1 MKQFRIAKSFFALIL
16 MLVAVFGLAAC
27 TQKSDQ
33 EFIDEVFDSLSVTF
47 QSGDSAASVTK
58 NLTLPTVLGDV
69 KVTWKSSQANTISI
83 TGAVTRGNSNQVV
96 TLTATLSYGEASKD
110 KTFVLT
116 VIAAP
121 DTVAPAFMNTIN
133 GNLAAAEHLETV
145 EIDLMEGIV
154 ARDNR
159 DGYDVVV
166 TYDDSAYDK
175 DAAGEY
181 VIVYTAEDK
190 SGNKT
195 TAERIVRVIDAL
207 DVTVDAAVIGEKW
220 TPYIYNDDNAFKNNG
235 TYGAAFR
242 TQDILHVM
250 SKDFFVAQVAE
261 HGSEYPTNNNLPLLT
276 YGSLIVT
283 DKDFNIIHAR
293 FQTGVY
299 LQMDV
304 VDGVTTTTHTTLNW
318 AREGVTGGDLFY
330 QVADLIPADG
340 YIMFLSSVAPQ
351 TARIFLVSS
360 LFYTGYTGGAVTKDF
375 QDIFELTEIDL
386 NLVEDYRVLIKM
398 PDPINTP
405 EIELNRHTLSW
416 DAIPGALNYQLFVDG
431 VAFGEPMTT
440 TSLDLSKL
448 ELALSTDDGY
458 DITVVANTQDQFK
471 YSSSLP
477 SNVITYKKVEIQTLA
492 APVVTVDTEN
502 PELLKWTAVEGTDHY
517 EIYYV
522 VVNNTNAV
530 LYSALVGTTEGTEFD
545 TSVVRE
551 RFNGYN
557 HYVVK
562 GIGLATHTDSV
573 NSQKVTINQVTT
585 VDVTF
590 GNVKTKAMVL
600 TAETYFNKRNGGFN
614 NTYESFVFVITGVY
628 EYTGTMTEATS
639 SIVLLDSTG
648 KVKFVRNILATATHA
663 ATYTAEDG
671 WFHDPGYAS
680 QTAQL
685 ANIRTYLA
693 AGDVMI
699 MGKGLGNTVPV
710 QVGENTPTVST
721 AREIVA
727 FAFIVEWA
735 TFPTA
740 PAGTAGWRGDMSTFK
755 DAKTIVVTIP
765 GITPAK

>member
-1 MKQFRIAKSFFALIL
+1 MKQFRIAKSFFALVL
-16 MLVAVFGLAAC
+16 MVVAVFGLAAC
-27 TQKSDQ
+27 VQKSDQ
-33 EFIDEVFDSLSVTF
+33 AFVDEAFDSLNVTF
-47 QSGDSAASVTK
+47 QSGDSATSVTK
-58 NLTLPTVLGDV
+58 NLTLPGTVGDV
-69 KVTWKSSQANTISI
+69 KVTWKSSQANIISI
-83 TGAVTRGNSNQVV
+83 TGVVTRGNSDQTV
-96 TLTATLSYGEASKD
+96 TLTATLSYGEAKKD
-110 KTFVLT
+110 KTFEVK
-116 VIAAP
+116 VIAAL

-133 GNLAAAEHLETV
+133 GKLAAAEHLETV

-159 DGYDVVV
+159 DGYDVVI

-195 TAERIVRVIDAL
+195 NTERIIRVIDAL
-207 DVTVDAAVIGEKW
+207 DVTVDAAVIGNKW
-220 TPYIYNDDNAFKNNG
+220 VPYIYNDDNAFKNNG

-250 SKDFFVAQVAE
+250 SKEFFVAQVAE
-261 HGSEYPTNNNLPLLT
+261 HGSEYPTNNNLPLLP

-318 AREGVTGGDLFY
+318 NREGVAGGDLFY
-330 QVADLIPADG
+330 EVADLIPADG
-340 YIMFLSSVAPQ
+340 YIMFLSAVAPQ
-351 TARIFLVSS
+351 SARIFLVSN

-375 QDIFELTEIDL
+375 QDIFELTDIELD
-386 NLVEDYRVLIKM
+386 LVEDFRVLIKM

-431 VAFGEPMTT
+431 VAFGDPITA
-440 TSLDLSKL
+440 TSVDLSKL
-448 ELALSTDDGY
+448 ALELSTNDGY
-458 DITVVANTQDQFK
+458 EITVVANTQDQFK
-471 YSSSLP
+471 YSSSQP
-477 SNVITYKKVEIQTLA
+477 SNVITYKKVEIQNLS
-492 APVVTVDTEN
+492 APVIAADTEN
-502 PELLKWTAVEGTDHY
+502 VELLKWEAVEGTDFY
-517 EIYYV
+517 EIYV
-522 VVNNTNAV
+522 QVTATVNV
-530 LYSALVGTTEGTEFD
+530 LVGTSKTNSFD

-557 HYVVK
+557 GYIVK
-562 GIGLATHTDSV
+562 GIGLATHTDSSFS
-573 NSQKVTINQVTT
+573 NKVFINQVTT
-585 VDVTF
+585 TQITI
-590 GNVKTKAMVL
+590 GNVKTTAMVM
-600 TAETYFNKRNGGFN
+600 TAEAYFLKRNGGFN
-614 NTYESFVFVITGVY
+614 NTYESYVFVITGTY
-628 EYTGTMTEATS
+628 EYTGAMTEATS
-639 SIVLLDSTG
+639 VIALLDSQG

-663 ATYTAEDG
+663 ATYTPEKG

-685 ANIRTYLA
+685 ANIREYLA

-699 MGKGLGNTVPV
+699 IGKQLGSTLQV
-710 QVGENTPTVST
+710 QVGENAPVVGN
-721 AREIVA
+721 AREIA
-727 FAFIVEWA
+727 AYAFIVEWA

-740 PAGTAGWRGDMSTFK
+740 ASGTAGWRGDMSTFK
-755 DAKTIVVTIP
+755 DAKTITVTI
-765 GITPAK
+765 GTPAIK